1 MSYGDKLD
9 NRESNLECLCIKCH
23 SEVDDTHRR
32 NFSSLAKQGLIQE
45 FLLKYGCKRFKGK
58 SGELF

>member
-1 MSYGDKLD
+1 MSYDGKLD

-23 SEVDDTHRR
+23 SEVDDTYRR
-32 NFSSLAKQGLIQE
+32 NFNTLAQQVLIQE
-45 FLLKYGCKRFKGK
+45 FLLKYGCERFKGK

>member
-23 SEVDDTHRR
+23 SEVDDTYRR
-32 NFSSLAKQGLIQE
+32 NFNTLTQQGLIQE
-45 FLLKYGCKRFKGK
+45 FLLKY
-58 SGELF
+58 

>member
-9 NRESNLECLCIKCH
+9 SRESSLEYLCIKCH

-32 NFSSLAKQGLIQE
+32 NFNTLAQQGLIQE
-45 FLLKYGCKRFKGK
+45 FLLKYGCERLKGK

>member
-9 NRESNLECLCIKCH
+9 NRESNLERLCIKCH

-32 NFSSLAKQGLIQE
+32 NFNTLVQQGLIQE
-45 FLLKYGCKRFKGK
+45 FLLKYGCERLKGK